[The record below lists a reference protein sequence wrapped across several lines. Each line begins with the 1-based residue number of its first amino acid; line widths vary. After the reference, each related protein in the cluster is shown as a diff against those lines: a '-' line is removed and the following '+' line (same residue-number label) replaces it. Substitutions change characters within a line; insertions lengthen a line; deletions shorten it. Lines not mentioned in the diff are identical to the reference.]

1 MVTKFEEL
9 VNGMVNIGFG
19 VAATAAERGREG
31 LEDLNTKGAEVRSD
45 ANSSDFA
52 RSMSDAF
59 ERAGGVFTETTERLA
74 ADGSTAAERVLD
86 ELIVARLRMLDAP
99 ERAAF
104 LVHVGDLVTAVE
116 SETVSIP
123 VEAVEGEADREEDEK
138 GE

>member
-19 VAATAAERGREG
+19 VAATAAERGREV
-31 LEDLNTKGAEVRSD
+31 LEDLNTKGAEVRAD
-45 ANSSDFA
+45 ATSSDFT
-52 RSMSDAF
+52 RSMSDVF

-74 ADGSTAAERVLD
+74 ADGSTVAERVLD

-123 VEAVEGEADREEDEK
+123 VEAVEGEADHEEDEK

>member
-19 VAATAAERGREG
+19 VAATAAERGREV

-45 ANSSDFA
+45 ATSSDFA
-52 RSMSDAF
+52 RSMSDVF

-74 ADGSTAAERVLD
+74 ADGSTVAERVLD

-104 LVHVGDLVTAVE
+104 LVHVGDLVAAVE

>member
-19 VAATAAERGREG
+19 VAAPAAERGREV

-45 ANSSDFA
+45 ATSSDFT
-52 RSMSDAF
+52 RSMSDVF

-74 ADGSTAAERVLD
+74 ADGSTVAERVLD

-123 VEAVEGEADREEDEK
+123 VEAVEGEADHEEDEK

>member
-19 VAATAAERGREG
+19 VAATAAERGREV
-31 LEDLNTKGAEVRSD
+31 LEDFNTKGAEVRSD
-45 ANSSDFA
+45 ATSSDFT
-52 RSMSDAF
+52 RSMSDVF

-74 ADGSTAAERVLD
+74 ADGSTVAERVLD

-123 VEAVEGEADREEDEK
+123 VEAVEGEADHEEDEK

>member
-19 VAATAAERGREG
+19 VAATAAERGREV

-74 ADGSTAAERVLD
+74 TDGSTAAERVLD

>member
-19 VAATAAERGREG
+19 VAATAAERGREV

-45 ANSSDFA
+45 ATSSDFT
-52 RSMSDAF
+52 RSMSDVF

-74 ADGSTAAERVLD
+74 ADGSTVAERVLD

-123 VEAVEGEADREEDEK
+123 VEAVEGEADHEEDEK

>member
-19 VAATAAERGREG
+19 VAATAAERGREV

-45 ANSSDFA
+45 ATSSDFT
-52 RSMSDAF
+52 RSMSDVF

-74 ADGSTAAERVLD
+74 ADGSTVAERVLD

-104 LVHVGDLVTAVE
+104 LVHVGDLVTAVG

-123 VEAVEGEADREEDEK
+123 VEAVEGEADHEEDEK

>member
-19 VAATAAERGREG
+19 VAATAAERGREV

-52 RSMSDAF
+52 RSMSDVF

-74 ADGSTAAERVLD
+74 SDGSTVAERVLD